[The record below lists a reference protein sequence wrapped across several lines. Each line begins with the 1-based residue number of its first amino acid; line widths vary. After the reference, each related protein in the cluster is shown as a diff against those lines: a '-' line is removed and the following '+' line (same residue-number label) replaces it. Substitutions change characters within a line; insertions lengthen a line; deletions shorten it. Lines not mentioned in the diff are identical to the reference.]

1 MPPVV
6 VVERPNRLRIRVK
19 VGERENGAPILRSL
33 SYVVKTN
40 ASHQNI
46 YDVGIALGSLC
57 QYPVEEIVLTEDKL
71 LTE

>member
-1 MPPVV
+1 MAVV
-6 VVERPNRLRIRVK
+6 VVERPNRLRVRVRI
-19 VGERENGAPILRSL
+19 GTRNNGTPILRSL

-40 ASHQNI
+40 ATHQDV
-46 YDVGIALGSLC
+46 YDVGLALGSLS

>member
-19 VGERENGAPILRSL
+19 IGERENGRPIIQSL
-33 SYVVKTN
+33 SYLVKETAN
-40 ASHQNI
+40 HQDI
-46 YDVGIALGSLC
+46 YDVALAISGLLA
-57 QYPVEEIVLTEDKL
+57 YPVEEIVLTEDKL